1 MVKLT
6 IICTFDKLIFNME
19 ERRNSGF
26 FGPEGIVIEDETAPL
41 VEIGRREG
49 PFILYKSSRRRRIV
63 ALKCVRPEFRDN
75 PLYWD
80 MLRKE
85 YEIGHSLNHPN
96 IREYYSL
103 IDDPELGLCLE
114 MEWVDGDSLDQLL
127 PECRRNG
134 ELRDK
139 IARQIL
145 DAVRFMHLKQVIHRD
160 LKPGNILIARNG
172 QNVKVIDFSLSDSDS
187 HLVLKGNAGTA
198 RYASPEQRECGPADF
213 RSEIFSIGVILS
225 EMSDNRRYRNVSRK
239 CMRKDKDRRYPDID
253 RLEAALFAPSH
264 YWLGI
269 IATVVV
275 IAVAVSA
282 LWLSR
287 QEEPEEEG
295 IDIEAI
301 DEIFR
306 QATDMVEESDST
318 R

>member
-1 MVKLT
+1 
-6 IICTFDKLIFNME
+6 ME
-19 ERRNSGF
+19 EIRNSGF
-26 FGPEGIVIEDETAPL
+26 FGPEGTVIEDETAPL
-41 VEIGRREG
+41 EEIGRRDG
-49 PFILYKSSRRRRIV
+49 PFILYKSSRHRRIV
-63 ALKCVRPEFRDN
+63 AIKCVRPEFRDN

-103 IDDPELGLCLE
+103 SNDPELGICLE

-127 PECRRNG
+127 PECRRNA

-160 LKPGNILIARNG
+160 LKPGNILVTRNG
-172 QNVKVIDFSLSDSDS
+172 QNVKLIDFSLSDSDS

-198 RYASPEQRECGPADF
+198 RYASPEQKECGPADF
-213 RSEIFSIGVILS
+213 RSDIFSIGVILS
-225 EMSDNRRYRNVSRK
+225 EMSDSRRYRNVSRK
-239 CMRKDKDRRYPDID
+239 CMRPDKDRRYPDID
-253 RLEAALFAPSH
+253 RLEAALFPSSYH
-264 YWLGI
+264 GLGLIAAAVI
-269 IATVVV
+269 IAL
-275 IAVAVSA
+275 AVSA
-282 LWLSR
+282 LWMFR
-287 QEEPEEEG
+287 QEEPEEED

-306 QATDMVEESDST
+306 QATDLVEESDST
-318 R
+318 L

>member
-1 MVKLT
+1 
-6 IICTFDKLIFNME
+6 ME
-19 ERRNSGF
+19 EIRNSGF
-26 FGPEGIVIEDETAPL
+26 FGPEGTVIEDETAPL
-41 VEIGRREG
+41 EEIGRRDG
-49 PFILYKSSRRRRIV
+49 PFILYKSSRHRRIV
-63 ALKCVRPEFRDN
+63 AIKCVRPEFRDN

-103 IDDPELGLCLE
+103 DNDPELGICLE

-127 PECRRNG
+127 PECRRNA

-160 LKPGNILIARNG
+160 LKPGNILVTRNG
-172 QNVKVIDFSLSDSDS
+172 QNVKLIDFSLSDSDS

-198 RYASPEQRECGPADF
+198 RYASPEQKECGPADF
-213 RSEIFSIGVILS
+213 RSDIFSIGVILS
-225 EMSDNRRYRNVSRK
+225 EMSDSRRYRNVSRK
-239 CMRKDKDRRYPDID
+239 CMRPDKDMRYFDFD
-253 RLEAALFAPSH
+253 RLEAALFPSSYH
-264 YWLGI
+264 GLGLIAAAVI
-269 IATVVV
+269 IAL
-275 IAVAVSA
+275 AVSA
-282 LWLSR
+282 LWMFR
-287 QEEPEEEG
+287 QEEPEEED

-306 QATDMVEESDST
+306 QATDLVEESDST
-318 R
+318 L

>member
-1 MVKLT
+1 
-6 IICTFDKLIFNME
+6 ME
-19 ERRNSGF
+19 EMRNSGF
-26 FGPEGIVIEDETAPL
+26 FGPEGTVIEDETAPL
-41 VEIGRREG
+41 EEIGRRDG
-49 PFILYKSSRRRRIV
+49 PFILYKSSRHRRIV
-63 ALKCVRPEFRDN
+63 AIKCVRPEFRDN

-103 IDDPELGLCLE
+103 DNDPELGICLE

-127 PECRRNG
+127 PECRRNA

-160 LKPGNILIARNG
+160 LKPGNILVTRNG
-172 QNVKVIDFSLSDSDS
+172 QNVKLIDFSLSDSDS

-198 RYASPEQRECGPADF
+198 RYASPEQKECGPADF
-213 RSEIFSIGVILS
+213 RSDIFSIGVILS
-225 EMSDNRRYRNVSRK
+225 EMSDSRRYRNVSRK
-239 CMRKDKDRRYPDID
+239 CMRPDKDRRYPDID
-253 RLEAALFAPSH
+253 RLEAALFPSSYH
-264 YWLGI
+264 GLGLIAAAVI
-269 IATVVV
+269 IAL
-275 IAVAVSA
+275 AVSA
-282 LWLSR
+282 LWMFR
-287 QEEPEEEG
+287 QEEPEEED

-306 QATDMVEESDST
+306 QATDLVEESDST

>member
-1 MVKLT
+1 
-6 IICTFDKLIFNME
+6 ME
-19 ERRNSGF
+19 EIRNSGF
-26 FGPEGIVIEDETAPL
+26 FGPEGTVIEDETAPL
-41 VEIGRREG
+41 EEIGRRDG
-49 PFILYKSSRRRRIV
+49 PFILYKSSRHRRIV
-63 ALKCVRPEFRDN
+63 AIKCVRPEFRDN

-103 IDDPELGLCLE
+103 DNDPELGICLE

-127 PECRRNG
+127 PECRRNA

-160 LKPGNILIARNG
+160 LKPGNILVTRNG
-172 QNVKVIDFSLSDSDS
+172 QNVKLIDFSLSDSDS

-198 RYASPEQRECGPADF
+198 RYASPEQKECGPADF
-213 RSEIFSIGVILS
+213 RSDIFSIGVILS
-225 EMSDNRRYRNVSRK
+225 EMSDSRRYRNVSRK
-239 CMRKDKDRRYPDID
+239 CMRPDKDRRYPDIG
-253 RLEAALFAPSH
+253 RLEAALFPSSYH
-264 YWLGI
+264 GLGLIAAAVI
-269 IATVVV
+269 IAL
-275 IAVAVSA
+275 AVSA
-282 LWLSR
+282 LWMFR
-287 QEEPEEEG
+287 QEEPEEED

-306 QATDMVEESDST
+306 QATDLVEESDST
-318 R
+318 L

>member
-1 MVKLT
+1 
-6 IICTFDKLIFNME
+6 ME
-19 ERRNSGF
+19 EIRNSGF
-26 FGPEGIVIEDETAPL
+26 FGPEGTVIEDETAPL
-41 VEIGRREG
+41 EEIGRRDG
-49 PFILYKSSRRRRIV
+49 PFILYKSSRHRRIV
-63 ALKCVRPEFRDN
+63 AIKCVRPEFRDN

-103 IDDPELGLCLE
+103 DNDPELGICLE

-127 PECRRNG
+127 PECRRNA

-160 LKPGNILIARNG
+160 LKPGNILVTRNG
-172 QNVKVIDFSLSDSDS
+172 QNVKLIDFSLSDSDS

-198 RYASPEQRECGPADF
+198 RYASPEQKECGPADF
-213 RSEIFSIGVILS
+213 RSDIFSIGVILS
-225 EMSDNRRYRNVSRK
+225 EMSDSRRYRNVSRK
-239 CMRKDKDRRYPDID
+239 CMRPDKDRRYPDID
-253 RLEAALFAPSH
+253 RLEAALFPSSYH
-264 YWLGI
+264 GLGLIAAAVI
-269 IATVVV
+269 IAL
-275 IAVAVSA
+275 AVSA
-282 LWLSR
+282 LWLFR
-287 QEEPEEEG
+287 QEEPEEED

-306 QATDMVEESDST
+306 QATDLVEESDST
-318 R
+318 L

>member
-1 MVKLT
+1 
-6 IICTFDKLIFNME
+6 ME
-19 ERRNSGF
+19 EIRNSGF
-26 FGPEGIVIEDETAPL
+26 FGPEGTVIEDETAPL
-41 VEIGRREG
+41 EEIGRRDG
-49 PFILYKSSRRRRIV
+49 PFILYKSSRHRRIV

-103 IDDPELGLCLE
+103 SNDPELGICLE
-114 MEWVDGDSLDQLL
+114 MEWVDGDSLDLLL
-127 PECRRNG
+127 PECRRNT

-139 IARQIL
+139 ITRQIL

-160 LKPGNILIARNG
+160 LKPGNILVTRNG
-172 QNVKVIDFSLSDSDS
+172 QNVKLIDFSLSDSDS

-198 RYASPEQRECGPADF
+198 RYASPEQKECGPADF
-213 RSEIFSIGVILS
+213 RSDIFSIGVILS

-239 CMRKDKDRRYPDID
+239 CMRPDKDRRYPDID
-253 RLEAALFAPSH
+253 RLEAALFPTSYH
-264 YWLGI
+264 GLGLIAAAVI
-269 IATVVV
+269 IAL
-275 IAVAVSA
+275 AVSA
-282 LWLSR
+282 LWMFR
-287 QEEPEEEG
+287 QEEPEEED
-295 IDIEAI
+295 IDIESI

-306 QATDMVEESDST
+306 QATDLVEESDST

>member
-1 MVKLT
+1 
-6 IICTFDKLIFNME
+6 ME
-19 ERRNSGF
+19 EIRNSGF
-26 FGPEGIVIEDETAPL
+26 FGPEGTVIEDETAPL
-41 VEIGRREG
+41 EEIGRRDG
-49 PFILYKSSRRRRIV
+49 PFILYKSSRHRRIV
-63 ALKCVRPEFRDN
+63 AIKCVRPEFRDN

-103 IDDPELGLCLE
+103 DNDPELGICLE

-127 PECRRNG
+127 PECMRNA

-139 IARQIL
+139 ISRQIL

-160 LKPGNILIARNG
+160 LKPGNILVTRNG
-172 QNVKVIDFSLSDSDS
+172 QNVKLIDFSLSDSDS

-198 RYASPEQRECGPADF
+198 RYASPEQKECGPADF
-213 RSEIFSIGVILS
+213 RSDIFSIGVILS

-239 CMRKDKDRRYPDID
+239 CMRPDKDRRYPDID
-253 RLEAALFAPSH
+253 RLEAALFPSSYH
-264 YWLGI
+264 GLGLIAAAVI
-269 IATVVV
+269 IAL
-275 IAVAVSA
+275 AVSA
-282 LWLSR
+282 LWMFR
-287 QEEPEEEG
+287 QEEPEEED

-306 QATDMVEESDST
+306 QATDLVEESDST
-318 R
+318 L

>member
-1 MVKLT
+1 
-6 IICTFDKLIFNME
+6 ME
-19 ERRNSGF
+19 EIRNSGF
-26 FGPEGIVIEDETAPL
+26 FGPEGTVIEDETAPL
-41 VEIGRREG
+41 EEIGRRDG
-49 PFILYKSSRRRRIV
+49 PFILYKSSRHRRIV

-103 IDDPELGLCLE
+103 SNDPELGICLE
-114 MEWVDGDSLDQLL
+114 MEWVDGDSLDLLL
-127 PECRRNG
+127 PECRWNA

-139 IARQIL
+139 ITRQIL

-160 LKPGNILIARNG
+160 LKPGNILVTRNG
-172 QNVKVIDFSLSDSDS
+172 QNVKLIDFSLSDSDS

-198 RYASPEQRECGPADF
+198 RYASPEQKECGPADF
-213 RSEIFSIGVILS
+213 RSDIFSIGVILS
-225 EMSDNRRYRNVSRK
+225 EMSDSRRYRNVSRK
-239 CMRKDKDRRYPDID
+239 CMRPDKDRRYPDID
-253 RLEAALFAPSH
+253 RLEAALFPTSYH
-264 YWLGI
+264 GLGLIAAAVI
-269 IATVVV
+269 IAL
-275 IAVAVSA
+275 AVSA
-282 LWLSR
+282 LWMFR
-287 QEEPEEEG
+287 QEEPEEED

-306 QATDMVEESDST
+306 QATDLVEESDST

>member
-1 MVKLT
+1 
-6 IICTFDKLIFNME
+6 ME
-19 ERRNSGF
+19 EIRNSGF
-26 FGPEGIVIEDETAPL
+26 FGPEGTVIEDETAPL
-41 VEIGRREG
+41 EEIGRRDG
-49 PFILYKSSRRRRIV
+49 PFILYKSSRHRRIV
-63 ALKCVRPEFRDN
+63 AIKGGRPEFRDN

-103 IDDPELGLCLE
+103 DNDPELGICLE

-127 PECRRNG
+127 PECRRNA

-160 LKPGNILIARNG
+160 LKPGNILVTRNG
-172 QNVKVIDFSLSDSDS
+172 QNVKLIDFSLSDSDS

-198 RYASPEQRECGPADF
+198 RYASPEQKECGPADF
-213 RSEIFSIGVILS
+213 RSDIFSIGVILS
-225 EMSDNRRYRNVSRK
+225 EMSDSRRYRNVSRK
-239 CMRKDKDRRYPDID
+239 CMRPDKDRRYPDID
-253 RLEAALFAPSH
+253 RLEAALFPSSYH
-264 YWLGI
+264 GLGLIAAAVI
-269 IATVVV
+269 IAL
-275 IAVAVSA
+275 AVSA
-282 LWLSR
+282 LWMFR
-287 QEEPEEEG
+287 QEEPEEED

-306 QATDMVEESDST
+306 QATDLVEESDST
-318 R
+318 L

>member
-1 MVKLT
+1 
-6 IICTFDKLIFNME
+6 ME
-19 ERRNSGF
+19 EIRNSGF
-26 FGPEGIVIEDETAPL
+26 FGPEGTVIEDETAPL
-41 VEIGRREG
+41 EEIGRRDG
-49 PFILYKSSRRRRIV
+49 PFILYKSSRHRRIV
-63 ALKCVRPEFRDN
+63 AIKCVRPEFRDN

-103 IDDPELGLCLE
+103 SNDPELGICLE

-127 PECRRNG
+127 PECRRNA

-160 LKPGNILIARNG
+160 LKPGNILVTRNG
-172 QNVKVIDFSLSDSDS
+172 QNVKLIDFSLSDSDS

-198 RYASPEQRECGPADF
+198 RYASPEQKECGPADF
-213 RSEIFSIGVILS
+213 RSDIFSIGVILS

-239 CMRKDKDRRYPDID
+239 CMRPDKDRRYPDID
-253 RLEAALFAPSH
+253 RLEAALFPSSYH
-264 YWLGI
+264 GLGLIAAAVI
-269 IATVVV
+269 IAL
-275 IAVAVSA
+275 AVSA
-282 LWLSR
+282 LWMFR
-287 QEEPEEEG
+287 QEEPEEED

-306 QATDMVEESDST
+306 QATDLVEESDST
-318 R
+318 L

>member
-1 MVKLT
+1 
-6 IICTFDKLIFNME
+6 ME
-19 ERRNSGF
+19 EIRNSGF
-26 FGPEGIVIEDETAPL
+26 FGPEGTVIEDETAPL
-41 VEIGRREG
+41 EEIGRRDG
-49 PFILYKSSRRRRIV
+49 PFILYKSSRHRRIV
-63 ALKCVRPEFRDN
+63 AIKCVRPEFRDN

-103 IDDPELGLCLE
+103 DNDPELGICLE

-127 PECRRNG
+127 PECRRNA

-160 LKPGNILIARNG
+160 LKPGNILVTRNG
-172 QNVKVIDFSLSDSDS
+172 QNVKLIDFSLSDSDS

-198 RYASPEQRECGPADF
+198 RYASPEQKECGPADF
-213 RSEIFSIGVILS
+213 RSDIFSIGVILS
-225 EMSDNRRYRNVSRK
+225 EMSDSRRYRNVSRK
-239 CMRKDKDRRYPDID
+239 CMRPDKDRRYPDID
-253 RLEAALFAPSH
+253 GLEAALFPPSYH
-264 YWLGI
+264 GLGLIAAAVI
-269 IATVVV
+269 IAL
-275 IAVAVSA
+275 AVSA
-282 LWLSR
+282 LWIFR
-287 QEEPEEEG
+287 QEEPEEED

-306 QATDMVEESDST
+306 QATDLVEESDST
-318 R
+318 L

>member
-1 MVKLT
+1 
-6 IICTFDKLIFNME
+6 ME
-19 ERRNSGF
+19 EIRNSGF
-26 FGPEGIVIEDETAPL
+26 FGPEGTVIEDETAPL
-41 VEIGRREG
+41 EEIGRRDG
-49 PFILYKSSRRRRIV
+49 PFILYKSSRHRRIV

-103 IDDPELGLCLE
+103 DNDPELGICLE
-114 MEWVDGDSLDQLL
+114 MEWVDGDSLDLLL
-127 PECRRNG
+127 PECRRNA

-160 LKPGNILIARNG
+160 LKPGNILVTRNG
-172 QNVKVIDFSLSDSDS
+172 QNVKLIDFSLSDSDS

-198 RYASPEQRECGPADF
+198 RYASPEQKECGPADF
-213 RSEIFSIGVILS
+213 RSDIFSIGVILS
-225 EMSDNRRYRNVSRK
+225 EMSDSRRYRNVSRK
-239 CMRKDKDRRYPDID
+239 CMRPDKDRRYPDID
-253 RLEAALFAPSH
+253 RLEAALFPSSYH
-264 YWLGI
+264 GLGLIAAAVI
-269 IATVVV
+269 IAL
-275 IAVAVSA
+275 AVSA
-282 LWLSR
+282 LWMFR
-287 QEEPEEEG
+287 QEEPEEED

-306 QATDMVEESDST
+306 QATDLVEESDST
-318 R
+318 L

>member
-1 MVKLT
+1 
-6 IICTFDKLIFNME
+6 ME
-19 ERRNSGF
+19 EIRNSGF
-26 FGPEGIVIEDETAPL
+26 FGPEGTVIEDETAPL
-41 VEIGRREG
+41 EEIGRRDG
-49 PFILYKSSRRRRIV
+49 PFILYKSSRHRRIV
-63 ALKCVRPEFRDN
+63 AIKCVRPEFRDN

-103 IDDPELGLCLE
+103 DNDPELGICLE

-127 PECRRNG
+127 PECRRNA

-160 LKPGNILIARNG
+160 LKPGNILVTRNG
-172 QNVKVIDFSLSDSDS
+172 QNVKLIDFSLSDSDS

-198 RYASPEQRECGPADF
+198 RYASPEHKECGPADF
-213 RSEIFSIGVILS
+213 RSDIFSIGVILS
-225 EMSDNRRYRNVSRK
+225 EMSDSRRYRNVSRK
-239 CMRKDKDRRYPDID
+239 CMRPDKDRRYPDID
-253 RLEAALFAPSH
+253 RLEAALFPSSYH
-264 YWLGI
+264 GLGLIAAAVI
-269 IATVVV
+269 IAL
-275 IAVAVSA
+275 AVSA
-282 LWLSR
+282 LWMFR
-287 QEEPEEEG
+287 QEEPEEED

-306 QATDMVEESDST
+306 QATDLVEESDST
-318 R
+318 L

>member
-1 MVKLT
+1 
-6 IICTFDKLIFNME
+6 ME
-19 ERRNSGF
+19 EIRNSGF
-26 FGPEGIVIEDETAPL
+26 FGPEGTVIEDETAPL
-41 VEIGRREG
+41 EEIGGRDG
-49 PFILYKSSRRRRIV
+49 PFILYKSSRHRRIV
-63 ALKCVRPEFRDN
+63 AIKCVRPEFRDN

-103 IDDPELGLCLE
+103 DNDPELGICLE

-127 PECRRNG
+127 PECRRNA

-160 LKPGNILIARNG
+160 LKPGNILVTRNG
-172 QNVKVIDFSLSDSDS
+172 QNVKLIDFSLSDSDS

-198 RYASPEQRECGPADF
+198 RYASPEQKECGPADF
-213 RSEIFSIGVILS
+213 RSDIFSIGVILS
-225 EMSDNRRYRNVSRK
+225 EMSDSRRYRNVSRK
-239 CMRKDKDRRYPDID
+239 CMRPDKDRRYPDID
-253 RLEAALFAPSH
+253 RLEAALFPSSYH
-264 YWLGI
+264 GLGLIAAAVI
-269 IATVVV
+269 IAL
-275 IAVAVSA
+275 AVSA
-282 LWLSR
+282 LWMFSR
-287 QEEPEEEG
+287 EEPEEED

-306 QATDMVEESDST
+306 QATDLVEESDST
-318 R
+318 L

>member
-1 MVKLT
+1 
-6 IICTFDKLIFNME
+6 ME
-19 ERRNSGF
+19 EIRNSGF
-26 FGPEGIVIEDETAPL
+26 FGPEGTVIEDETAPL
-41 VEIGRREG
+41 EEIGRRDG
-49 PFILYKSSRRRRIV
+49 PFILYKSSRHRRIV
-63 ALKCVRPEFRDN
+63 AIKCVRPEFRDN

-103 IDDPELGLCLE
+103 DNDPELGICLE

-127 PECRRNG
+127 PECRRNA

-160 LKPGNILIARNG
+160 LKPGNILVTRNG
-172 QNVKVIDFSLSDSDS
+172 QNVKLIDFSLSDSDS

-198 RYASPEQRECGPADF
+198 RYASPEQKACGPADF
-213 RSEIFSIGVILS
+213 RSDIFSIGVILS
-225 EMSDNRRYRNVSRK
+225 EMSDSRRYRNVSRK
-239 CMRKDKDRRYPDID
+239 CMRPDKDRRYPDID
-253 RLEAALFAPSH
+253 RLEAALFPPSYH
-264 YWLGI
+264 GLGLIAAAVI
-269 IATVVV
+269 IAL
-275 IAVAVSA
+275 AVSA
-282 LWLSR
+282 LWMFR
-287 QEEPEEEG
+287 QEEPEEED

-306 QATDMVEESDST
+306 QATDLVEESDST
-318 R
+318 L

>member
-1 MVKLT
+1 
-6 IICTFDKLIFNME
+6 ME
-19 ERRNSGF
+19 EIRNSGF
-26 FGPEGIVIEDETAPL
+26 FGPEGTVIEDETAPL
-41 VEIGRREG
+41 EEIGRRDG
-49 PFILYKSSRRRRIV
+49 PFILYKSSRHRRIV

-103 IDDPELGLCLE
+103 DNDPELGICLE

-127 PECRRNG
+127 PECRRNA

-160 LKPGNILIARNG
+160 LKPGNILVTRNG
-172 QNVKVIDFSLSDSDS
+172 QNVKLIDFSLSDSDS

-198 RYASPEQRECGPADF
+198 RYASPEQKECGPADF
-213 RSEIFSIGVILS
+213 RSDIFSIGVILS
-225 EMSDNRRYRNVSRK
+225 EMSDSRRYRNVSRK
-239 CMRKDKDRRYPDID
+239 CMRPDKDRRYPDID
-253 RLEAALFAPSH
+253 RLEAALFPPPYH
-264 YWLGI
+264 GLGLIAAAVI
-269 IATVVV
+269 IAL
-275 IAVAVSA
+275 AVSA
-282 LWLSR
+282 LWMFR
-287 QEEPEEEG
+287 QEEPEEED

-306 QATDMVEESDST
+306 QATDLVEESDST
-318 R
+318 L

>member
-1 MVKLT
+1 
-6 IICTFDKLIFNME
+6 ME
-19 ERRNSGF
+19 EIRNSGF
-26 FGPEGIVIEDETAPL
+26 FGPEGTVIEDETAPL
-41 VEIGRREG
+41 EEIGRRDG
-49 PFILYKSSRRRRIV
+49 PFILYKSSRHRRIV

-103 IDDPELGLCLE
+103 SNDPELGICLE

-127 PECRRNG
+127 PECRRNA

-160 LKPGNILIARNG
+160 LKPGNILVTRNG
-172 QNVKVIDFSLSDSDS
+172 QNVKLIDFSLSDSDS

-198 RYASPEQRECGPADF
+198 RYASPEQKECGPADF
-213 RSEIFSIGVILS
+213 RSDIFSIGVILS
-225 EMSDNRRYRNVSRK
+225 EMSDSRRYRNVSRK
-239 CMRKDKDRRYPDID
+239 CMRPDKDRRYPDID
-253 RLEAALFAPSH
+253 RLEAALFPSSYH
-264 YWLGI
+264 GLGLIAAAVI
-269 IATVVV
+269 IAL
-275 IAVAVSA
+275 AVSA
-282 LWLSR
+282 LWMFR
-287 QEEPEEEG
+287 QEEPEDED

-306 QATDMVEESDST
+306 QATDLVEESDST
-318 R
+318 L

>member
-1 MVKLT
+1 
-6 IICTFDKLIFNME
+6 ME
-19 ERRNSGF
+19 EIRNSGF
-26 FGPEGIVIEDETAPL
+26 FGPEGTVIEDETAPL
-41 VEIGRREG
+41 EEIGRRDG
-49 PFILYKSSRRRRIV
+49 PFILYKSSRHRRIV
-63 ALKCVRPEFRDN
+63 AIKCVRPEFRDN

-103 IDDPELGLCLE
+103 DNDPGLGICLE

-127 PECRRNG
+127 PECRRNA

-160 LKPGNILIARNG
+160 LKPGNILVTRNG
-172 QNVKVIDFSLSDSDS
+172 QNVKLIDFSLSDSDS

-198 RYASPEQRECGPADF
+198 RYASPEQKECGPADF
-213 RSEIFSIGVILS
+213 RSDIFSIGVILS
-225 EMSDNRRYRNVSRK
+225 EMSDSRRYRNVSRK
-239 CMRKDKDRRYPDID
+239 CMRPDKDRRYPDID
-253 RLEAALFAPSH
+253 RLEAALFPSSYH
-264 YWLGI
+264 GLGLIAAAVI
-269 IATVVV
+269 IAL
-275 IAVAVSA
+275 AVSA
-282 LWLSR
+282 LWMFR
-287 QEEPEEEG
+287 QEEPEEED

-306 QATDMVEESDST
+306 QATDLVEESDST
-318 R
+318 L

>member
-1 MVKLT
+1 
-6 IICTFDKLIFNME
+6 ME
-19 ERRNSGF
+19 EIRNSGF
-26 FGPEGIVIEDETAPL
+26 FGPEGTVIEDETAPL
-41 VEIGRREG
+41 EEIGRRDG
-49 PFILYKSSRRRRIV
+49 PFILYKSSRHRRIV
-63 ALKCVRPEFRDN
+63 AIKCVRPEFRNN

-103 IDDPELGLCLE
+103 DNDPELGICLE

-127 PECRRNG
+127 PECRRNA

-160 LKPGNILIARNG
+160 LKPGNILVTRNG
-172 QNVKVIDFSLSDSDS
+172 QNVKLIDFSLSDSDS

-198 RYASPEQRECGPADF
+198 RYASPEQKECGPADF
-213 RSEIFSIGVILS
+213 RSDIFSIGVILS
-225 EMSDNRRYRNVSRK
+225 EMSDSRRYRNLSRK
-239 CMRKDKDRRYPDID
+239 CMRPDKDRRYPDID
-253 RLEAALFAPSH
+253 RLEAALFPSSYH
-264 YWLGI
+264 GLGLIAAAVI
-269 IATVVV
+269 IAL
-275 IAVAVSA
+275 AVSA
-282 LWLSR
+282 LWMFR
-287 QEEPEEEG
+287 QEEPEEED
-295 IDIEAI
+295 IDIESI

-306 QATDMVEESDST
+306 QATDLVEESDST

>member
-1 MVKLT
+1 
-6 IICTFDKLIFNME
+6 ME
-19 ERRNSGF
+19 EIRNSGF
-26 FGPEGIVIEDETAPL
+26 FGPEGTVIEDETAPL
-41 VEIGRREG
+41 EEIGRRDG
-49 PFILYKSSRRRRIV
+49 PFILYKSSRHRRIV
-63 ALKCVRPEFRDN
+63 AIKCVRPEFRDN

-103 IDDPELGLCLE
+103 DNDPELGICLE

-127 PECRRNG
+127 PECRRNA

-160 LKPGNILIARNG
+160 LKPGNILVTRNG
-172 QNVKVIDFSLSDSDS
+172 QNVKLIDFSLSDSDS

-198 RYASPEQRECGPADF
+198 RYASPEQKECGPADF
-213 RSEIFSIGVILS
+213 RSDIFSIGVILS

-239 CMRKDKDRRYPDID
+239 CMRPDKVCLFPIRRPLRSTLFPPSYHGLGLI
-253 RLEAALFAPSH
+253 AAAV
-264 YWLGI
+264 I
-269 IATVVV
+269 IAL
-275 IAVAVSA
+275 AVSA
-282 LWLSR
+282 LWMFR
-287 QEEPEEEG
+287 QEEPEEED

-306 QATDMVEESDST
+306 QATDLVEESDST
-318 R
+318 L

>member
-1 MVKLT
+1 
-6 IICTFDKLIFNME
+6 ME
-19 ERRNSGF
+19 EIRNSGF
-26 FGPEGIVIEDETAPL
+26 FGPEGTVIEDETAPL
-41 VEIGRREG
+41 EEIGRRDG
-49 PFILYKSSRRRRIV
+49 PFILYKSSRHRRIV
-63 ALKCVRPEFRDN
+63 AIKCVRPEFRDN

-103 IDDPELGLCLE
+103 SNDPELGICLE

-127 PECRRNG
+127 PECRRNA

-160 LKPGNILIARNG
+160 LKPGNILVTRNG
-172 QNVKVIDFSLSDSDS
+172 QNVKLIDFSLSDSDS

-198 RYASPEQRECGPADF
+198 RYASPEQKECGPADF
-213 RSEIFSIGVILS
+213 RSDIFSIGVILS
-225 EMSDNRRYRNVSRK
+225 EMSDSRRYRNVSRK
-239 CMRKDKDRRYPDID
+239 CMRPDKDRRYPDID
-253 RLEAALFAPSH
+253 RLEAALFPSSYH
-264 YWLGI
+264 GLGLIAAAVI
-269 IATVVV
+269 IAL
-275 IAVAVSA
+275 AVSA
-282 LWLSR
+282 LWMFR
-287 QEEPEEEG
+287 QEEPEDED

-306 QATDMVEESDST
+306 QATDLVEESDST

>member
-1 MVKLT
+1 
-6 IICTFDKLIFNME
+6 ME
-19 ERRNSGF
+19 EIRNSGF
-26 FGPEGIVIEDETAPL
+26 FGPEGTVIEDETAPL
-41 VEIGRREG
+41 EEIGRRDG
-49 PFILYKSSRRRRIV
+49 PFILYKSSRHRRIV

-103 IDDPELGLCLE
+103 DNDPELGICLE

-127 PECRRNG
+127 PECRRNA

-160 LKPGNILIARNG
+160 LKPGNILVTRNG
-172 QNVKVIDFSLSDSDS
+172 QNVKLIDFSLSDSDS

-198 RYASPEQRECGPADF
+198 RYASPEQKECGPADF
-213 RSEIFSIGVILS
+213 RSDIFSIGVILS
-225 EMSDNRRYRNVSRK
+225 EMSDSRRYRNVSRK
-239 CMRKDKDRRYPDID
+239 CMRPDKDRRYPDID
-253 RLEAALFAPSH
+253 RLEAALFPSSYH
-264 YWLGI
+264 GLGLIAAAVI
-269 IATVVV
+269 IAL
-275 IAVAVSA
+275 AVSA
-282 LWLSR
+282 LWMFR
-287 QEEPEEEG
+287 QEEPEEED

-306 QATDMVEESDST
+306 QATDLVEESDST
-318 R
+318 L

>member
-1 MVKLT
+1 
-6 IICTFDKLIFNME
+6 ME
-19 ERRNSGF
+19 EIRNSGF
-26 FGPEGIVIEDETAPL
+26 FGPEGTVIEDETAPL
-41 VEIGRREG
+41 EEIGRRDG
-49 PFILYKSSRRRRIV
+49 PFILYKSSRHRRIV

-103 IDDPELGLCLE
+103 SNDPELVICLE
-114 MEWVDGDSLDQLL
+114 MEWVDGDSLDLLL
-127 PECRRNG
+127 PECRRNA

-139 IARQIL
+139 ITRQIL

-160 LKPGNILIARNG
+160 LKPGNILVTRNG
-172 QNVKVIDFSLSDSDS
+172 QNVKLIDFSLSDSDS

-198 RYASPEQRECGPADF
+198 RYASPEQKECGPADF
-213 RSEIFSIGVILS
+213 RSDIFSIGVILS
-225 EMSDNRRYRNVSRK
+225 EMSDSRRYRNVSRK
-239 CMRKDKDRRYPDID
+239 CMRPDKDRRYPDID
-253 RLEAALFAPSH
+253 LLEAALFPPSYH
-264 YWLGI
+264 GLGLIAAAVI
-269 IATVVV
+269 IAL
-275 IAVAVSA
+275 AVSA
-282 LWLSR
+282 LWMFR
-287 QEEPEEEG
+287 QEEPEDED

-306 QATDMVEESDST
+306 QATDLVEESDST